1 MADDRQTIDEL
12 ERVKREREAAERLEA
27 LRKLAGQ
34 RTDEFRRKYGPWP
47 R

>member
-1 MADDRQTIDEL
+1 MADDRKTIDEL
-12 ERVKREREAAERLEA
+12 ERVKLEREAAERLEA

-34 RTDEFRRKYGPWP
+34 RTDECRRKYGTPP